1 LLYSIDDLGNREEE
15 LFARFIR
22 NNSEIR
28 GMLYTSEKD
37 IKSFENIEN
46 LIRRYNHKLYEKH
59 RPEADLIKE
68 KGQIYI
74 YGYEKDTI
82 EIVKEIENLSKEGIK
97 GYSETVKSWL
107 KSKEEFIDD
116 PDKKKA
122 LIKMFENSK
131 VALIYGS
138 AGTGKT
144 KLIEYITLFFKDR
157 KKDINML
164 FLANTHT
171 AVNNLKRRL
180 GNVSNADFG
189 TVKKFSTKQDIKVDI
204 LIIDECSTISNKDML
219 AVLNSI
225 KFELLI
231 LVGDIY
237 QIDSIRFGNWFY
249 LLKKFFPYLVTELK
263 ETRRTKNKELLE
275 FWNAVRNLDNDIEE
289 RIVENSYASSLNESI
304 FQREDEDEIILC
316 LNYNGLYGINNINML
331 LQQGNPNP
339 EEKWG
344 VYSFK
349 IGDPILF
356 NEIGRAGFEGILYNN
371 LKGIIRKINYEYK
384 NGEKEKIIF
393 EIEIEEVLN
402 EIDVAGSDIELV
414 ETNESSSI
422 IRFYVRKSDS
432 IDEDSSELKDDII
445 PFQIAYA
452 SSIHKAQG
460 LEYNSVKIVI
470 TDEVEEQI
478 THNIFY
484 TAITRAKEK
493 LKIYW
498 SPQTQKKILD
508 RLQHKFNDKDFYI
521 LRNKIIKKEKW

>member
-1 LLYSIDDLGNREEE
+1 MNM
-15 LFARFIR
+15 F
-22 NNSEIR
+22 NNS
-28 GMLYTSEKD
+28 
-37 IKSFENIEN
+37 
-46 LIRRYNHKLYEKH
+46 
-59 RPEADLIKE
+59 
-68 KGQIYI
+68 Q
-74 YGYEKDTI
+74 
-82 EIVKEIENLSKEGIK
+82 
-97 GYSETVKSWL
+97 
-107 KSKEEFIDD
+107 
-116 PDKKKA
+116 
-122 LIKMFENSK
+122 

-144 KLIEYITLFFKDR
+144 KLIEYITQFFKER
-157 KKDINML
+157 IQDIEML

-171 AVNNLKRRL
+171 AVNNLKRRI
-180 GNVSNADFG
+180 GNVSNATFG
-189 TVKKFSTKQDIKVDI
+189 TIKKYNRKNLEVDI
-204 LIIDECSTISNKDML
+204 LIIDECSTISNDDML
-219 AVLNSI
+219 AILNNI
-225 KFELLI
+225 NFKLLV

-249 LLKKFFPYLVTELK
+249 LLKKFYPNLVTELS

-289 RIVENSYASSLNESI
+289 RIVRNNYASSLNESI
-304 FQREDEDEIILC
+304 FKREDEDEIILC

-344 VYSFK
+344 IYTFK
-349 IGDPILF
+349 VGDPILF
-356 NEIGRAGFEGILYNN
+356 NEIGRTGFEGILYNN

-393 EIEIEEVLN
+393 EVEIEEVLTEMDIN
-402 EIDVAGSDIELV
+402 GSDIELI
-414 ETNESSSI
+414 ETKENSSI
-422 IRFYVRKSDS
+422 IKFYVKRLNST
-432 IDEDSSELKDDII
+432 DEDSNELKDDII

-452 SSIHKAQG
+452 LSIHKAQG

-498 SPQTQKKILD
+498 SPQTQKKILEK
-508 RLQHKFNDKDFYI
+508 LEHKFNDKDFYI
-521 LRNKIIKKEKW
+521 LRNKLNNKEIR